1 MRKQMTNDR
10 SVVQITATGSFTTKA
25 NCHRTARTLRSDRKW
40 EAQENEGDMAGGG
53 EGGGNTA
60 RKFNKQRITARK
72 VHKTPSPQQLLS
84 AP

>member
-1 MRKQMTNDR
+1 MRKHMTNDR

-40 EAQENEGDMAGGG
+40 EAQENEGDMVGG

-60 RKFNKQRITARK
+60 RKFNEQRIPARK
-72 VHKTPSPQQLLS
+72 VHETPSPQQLLS